1 MAKGS
6 LFVNIGANISG
17 FKKSLNRSVRML
29 KGYRRKIARSMP
41 KVPSV
46 GGIAAGLGLSIGM
59 AQAFNIMRN
68 ASPKFAKSIEGL
80 KENILPLSRQLGDK
94 LAPLMVRINS
104 TLPEVVEFL
113 GNFSVELI
121 KAYFALQDWM
131 VGLGETLGKTYGE
144 IAYGDA
150 SQGLDR
156 EQLEELRGI
165 RSEQNKRRD
174 NVTFENWDNAKTN
187 QENMRQIYGG

>member
-29 KGYRRKIARSMP
+29 RGYRKKIARSMP
-41 KVPSV
+41 RVPSL
-46 GGIAAGLGLSIGM
+46 GGMAAGLGISIGM

-68 ASPKFAKSIEGL
+68 ASPKFAKSIQGL
-80 KENILPLSRQLGDK
+80 KEKMLPLARQLGDK
-94 LAPLMVRINS
+94 LQPLIQKLTNA
-104 TLPEVVEFL
+104 LPEIIDYVFD
-113 GNFSVELI
+113 
-121 KAYFALQDWM
+121 FAASIINVYTKLQRFAEW
-131 VGLGETLGKTYGE
+131 LGKIIGKFIGE
-144 IAYGDA
+144 RQNGDP
-150 SQGLDR
+150 SKGLDR

-187 QENMRQIYGG
+187 QENMRQIYG

>member
-17 FKKSLNRSVRML
+17 FKKGLDRSTRML
-29 KGYRRKIARSMP
+29 KGYRKKVARAMP
-41 KVPSV
+41 RVPSL
-46 GGIAAGLGLSIGM
+46 GGMAAGLGISIGM

-68 ASPKFAKSIEGL
+68 ASPKFAKSIQGL
-80 KENILPLSRQLGDK
+80 KEKMLPLARQLGDK
-94 LAPLMVRINS
+94 LQPLIQKLTNA
-104 TLPEVVEFL
+104 LPEIIDYVFD
-113 GNFSVELI
+113 
-121 KAYFALQDWM
+121 FAASIINVYTKLQRFAEW
-131 VGLGETLGKTYGE
+131 LGKIIGKFIGE
-144 IAYGDA
+144 RQNGDP
-150 SQGLDR
+150 SKGLDR

-187 QENMRQIYGG
+187 QENMRQIYG